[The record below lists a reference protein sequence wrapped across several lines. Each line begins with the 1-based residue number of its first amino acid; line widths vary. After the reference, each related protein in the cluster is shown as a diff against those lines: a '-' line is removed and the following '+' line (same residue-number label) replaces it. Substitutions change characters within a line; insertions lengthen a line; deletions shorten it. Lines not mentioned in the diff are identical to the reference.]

1 MGVQGVPAVMEVI
14 VEASAV
20 ALYVDTLG
28 CYMLVQMGAPRMGG
42 LILWLSSDRQVGV
55 EFC

>member
-42 LILWLSSDRQVGV
+42 LILWLCSDRQV
-55 EFC
+55 